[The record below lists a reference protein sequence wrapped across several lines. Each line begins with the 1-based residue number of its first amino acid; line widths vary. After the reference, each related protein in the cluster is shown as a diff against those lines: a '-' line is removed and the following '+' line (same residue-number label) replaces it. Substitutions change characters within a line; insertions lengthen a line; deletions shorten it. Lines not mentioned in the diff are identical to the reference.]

1 MDHAHSSHLLAQCP
15 LCHAAYPSS
24 DVRLVGEK
32 GTTRL
37 FHCTCRT
44 CGHAMLAIVLESQGA
59 VSSVGLM
66 TDLEIQDAMR
76 FREAPVISADD
87 CISIHRVLEEDARSF
102 CAALQRRHS

>member
-15 LCHAAYPSS
+15 LCHAAYPSA
-24 DVRLVGEK
+24 DVQLVGEK

-44 CGHAMLAIVLESQGA
+44 CGHAMLAIVLENQGA

-76 FREAPVISADD
+76 FREAAVISADD
-87 CISIHRVLEEDARSF
+87 CIAIHRLLEGESQRF
-102 CAALQRRHS
+102 CAALRRNPA

>member
-15 LCHAAYPSS
+15 LCHVAYPSA

-37 FHCTCRT
+37 FHCTCRS
-44 CGHAMLAIVLESQGA
+44 CGHAMLALILESQGA

-66 TDLEIQDAMR
+66 TDLEVQDAMR
-76 FREAPVISADD
+76 FREAVAISADD
-87 CISIHRVLEEDARSF
+87 CIAAHRILEDESRVF
-102 CAALQRRHS
+102 CEHLVRKA